1 MSVANSSPK
10 ASTGQSSV
18 FTDIL
23 GMLAKPPFGP
33 LLFLILTCAV
43 FGLLPLI
50 QGEPQR
56 FFTVRNFALIFQQS
70 AIIGVLAIGQTLVI
84 LTSGIDLSN
93 GLIMAFVSVIT
104 TGLAVRGVPFGPD
117 GQIILVNPI
126 LAMFVGLLVGG
137 LSGWLNGILVTGL
150 KLPPFIVTLGTLN
163 IMFALTRIYTTATIN
178 GLPEPLLFLG
188 EAITLGEAKIPY
200 YAVCA
205 VLFYLVI
212 WFILSQTQI
221 GRHIYAIG
229 DNSEAAGLVGIPV
242 NRILLTVYTFA
253 GFLYAVAAILLIA
266 RQENGDPQ
274 AGQTSNLESITAV
287 VLGGTSLFG
296 GRGHIMGTLI
306 GVLVIS
312 VIRNGL
318 TQQGANPIIQ
328 TLVTGILV
336 IVAVAIDQLSQRIS
350 K

>member
-1 MSVANSSPK
+1 MGIAKSSPTT
-10 ASTGQSSV
+10 SERNSV
-18 FTDIL
+18 FTNIF

-33 LLFLILTCAV
+33 LMFLILTCAV
-43 FGLLPLI
+43 FGLLPVI

-56 FFTVRNFALIFQQS
+56 FFTVRNFALIVQQS

-84 LTSGIDLSN
+84 LSSGIDLSN
-93 GLIMAFVSVIT
+93 GLVMAFVSVIT
-104 TGLAVRGVPFGPD
+104 TGLAVRGIPFG
-117 GQIILVNPI
+117 GEVILVNPI
-126 LAMFVGLLVGG
+126 LAIFLGLFVGG
-137 LSGWLNGILVTGL
+137 LAGWINGILVTAL

-163 IMFALTRIYTTATIN
+163 ILFALTRIYTTATIN
-178 GLPEPLLFLG
+178 GLPEAMLFLG
-188 EAITLGEAKIPY
+188 EGITIGDARIPY

-205 VLFYLVI
+205 IVLYLVV
-212 WFILSQTQI
+212 WFVLSQTQF
-221 GRHIYAIG
+221 GRHLYAIG
-229 DNSEAAGLVGIPV
+229 DNAEAAGLVGIPV
-242 NRILLTVYTFA
+242 NRILLTVYTLA
-253 GFLYAVAAILLIA
+253 GFLYAIGAILLIA
-266 RQENGDPQ
+266 RQDNGDPQ